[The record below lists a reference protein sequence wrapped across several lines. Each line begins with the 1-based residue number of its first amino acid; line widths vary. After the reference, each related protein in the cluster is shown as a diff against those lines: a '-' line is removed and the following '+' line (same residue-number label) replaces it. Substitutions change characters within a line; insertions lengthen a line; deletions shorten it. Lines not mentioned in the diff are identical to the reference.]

1 MPSRRSTLHSMT
13 GLCKFPALVHVIIVN
28 PAYRDRK
35 GTATE
40 GTMRSK
46 IVSLVGF
53 GVISALAA
61 SPALAG
67 TAPVPEPEVAGGLI
81 ALGVLAVGY
90 RALRRRFTR

>member
-1 MPSRRSTLHSMT
+1 
-13 GLCKFPALVHVIIVN
+13 
-28 PAYRDRK
+28 
-35 GTATE
+35 
-40 GTMRSK
+40 MRSK

-53 GVISALAA
+53 GVITALSA

-67 TAPVPEPEVAGGLI
+67 VSAVPEPEVAGGLI